1 MLVMVLADVAF
12 VSAEMVYYDKK
23 TDFTKCCRQYDQF
36 VFEQKKSWL
45 PSALEK
51 LEFYI
56 PNSYEHQNSTEY
68 CLEEEK
74 HYGKYKKMSKMFHC
88 CSLAVLSIMM
98 VEEMVT
104 NKFERQI

>member
-23 TDFTKCCRQYDQF
+23 TDFTKCCRQNDQ
-36 VFEQKKSWL
+36 
-45 PSALEK
+45 

-68 CLEEEK
+68 CFEEEK
-74 HYGKYKKMSKMFHC
+74 HYGKYKKMSKIFHC

-104 NKFERQI
+104 NKFQR